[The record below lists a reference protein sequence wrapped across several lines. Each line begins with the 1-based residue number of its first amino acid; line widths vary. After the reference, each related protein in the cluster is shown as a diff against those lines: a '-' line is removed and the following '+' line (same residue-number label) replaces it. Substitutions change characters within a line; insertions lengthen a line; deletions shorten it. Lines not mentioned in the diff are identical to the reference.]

1 MKERKGMLLLDA
13 LIGLLLLS
21 SLAAALFPL
30 LGQGVYILDET
41 AKRGRLVGE
50 GLYAM
55 DFMGE
60 QVRNN
65 LDTGQT
71 DFLSS
76 NRYTYKTYDERNRI
90 SPYTLYIDKEKLYIQ
105 LYTGRTEPVTGE
117 SSGKVEAF
125 AFQTQEGKSLFTRQ
139 GTGPLHMA
147 FQLFHQMSGN
157 RWEGETS
164 MIPYADYYRK
174 GNVYE

>member
-1 MKERKGMLLLDA
+1 MKRRRGMLLLDA
-13 LIGLLLLS
+13 LIGLVLLS
-21 SLAAALFPL
+21 SLAVGLFPL
-30 LGQGVYILDET
+30 LAQGVYLLDQV

-60 QVRNN
+60 HVRNN
-65 LDTGQT
+65 LETGKT

-76 NRYTYKTYDERNRI
+76 NQYTYRTYDERNQI
-90 SPYTLYIDKEKLYIQ
+90 SPYTLYIDKEKLYVQ

-125 AFQTQEGKSLFTRQ
+125 AFQNQAGKFLFTRQ
-139 GTGPLHMA
+139 TVGPLHMA

-164 MIPYADYYRK
+164 ILPYADYYKK
-174 GNVYE
+174 GTAYE